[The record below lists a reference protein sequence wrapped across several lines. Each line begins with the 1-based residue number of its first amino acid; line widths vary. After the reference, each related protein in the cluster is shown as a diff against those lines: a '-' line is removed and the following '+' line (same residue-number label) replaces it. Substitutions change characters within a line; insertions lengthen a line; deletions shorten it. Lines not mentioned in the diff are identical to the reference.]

1 MVETATDNN
10 NRTVADV
17 RSYFSKCDGNL
28 GTSGSVVFMFE
39 HTCNFKIDTN
49 DLDPEEIELE
59 FIDFGVEEVFIEEDE
74 ILIYAPFECFGVI
87 QLELEKRDITINS
100 SGFDR
105 IPNVTKELKKENEI
119 NDIEKLLEKIENDDD
134 VQNVYHNMKSH
145 MYTKAFKH
153 LKKDPKINNILEKYH
168 DKISLDSYRSTNY
181 ALSLSNLIIDQ
192 QISFKAAMTI
202 KKRFALIIQKL
213 SHREI
218 LDLDNDKIQS
228 IGISFRKV
236 EYIKNVFSFFIENEK
251 RFIDLD
257 AEKMKEEL
265 ISIKGI
271 GKWTIEM
278 FLMFELGKPDIFS
291 KGDIALI
298 NSVKKNYKMNDL
310 VD

>member
-1 MVETATDNN
+1 
-10 NRTVADV
+10 
-17 RSYFSKCDGNL
+17 
-28 GTSGSVVFMFE
+28 MF
-39 HTCNFKIDTN
+39 D
-49 DLDPEEIELE
+49 
-59 FIDFGVEEVFIEEDE
+59 
-74 ILIYAPFECFGVI
+74 
-87 QLELEKRDITINS
+87 
-100 SGFDR
+100 
-105 IPNVTKELKKENEI
+105 
-119 NDIEKLLEKIENDDD
+119 
-134 VQNVYHNMKSH
+134 
-145 MYTKAFKH
+145 KAFKH
-153 LKKDPKINNILEKYH
+153 LKKDPVMKFLINRYH
-168 DKISLDSYRSTNY
+168 DKISLDDYKSTNY

-213 SHREI
+213 SYVEI
-218 LDLDNDKIQS
+218 LNLDNNKIQS

-298 NSVKKNYKMNDL
+298 NSVKKNYKMDDLDNDKL
-310 VD
+310 NNLIKTWSPYNSTASLLLWKSVEEKVFFN

>member
-1 MVETATDNN
+1 
-10 NRTVADV
+10 
-17 RSYFSKCDGNL
+17 
-28 GTSGSVVFMFE
+28 MF
-39 HTCNFKIDTN
+39 D
-49 DLDPEEIELE
+49 
-59 FIDFGVEEVFIEEDE
+59 
-74 ILIYAPFECFGVI
+74 
-87 QLELEKRDITINS
+87 
-100 SGFDR
+100 
-105 IPNVTKELKKENEI
+105 
-119 NDIEKLLEKIENDDD
+119 
-134 VQNVYHNMKSH
+134 
-145 MYTKAFKH
+145 KAFKH
-153 LKKDPKINNILEKYH
+153 LKKDPVMKFLINRYH
-168 DKISLDSYRSTNY
+168 DKISLDDYKSTNY

-213 SHREI
+213 SYVEI
-218 LDLDNDKIQS
+218 LNLDNNKIQS

-298 NSVKKNYKMNDL
+298 NSVKKNYKMDDLDNDKL
-310 VD
+310 NSLIKSWSPYNSTASLLLWKSVEEKVFFN